1 VSSTI
6 CSCEETLAPNRI
18 TPPTSPRRTRSRRSP
33 DGVRPAIATISF
45 WPISSPMVGA
55 SGDGSDVGLGVGVAI
70 GDGAGVGVG
79 SGVGCGDGR
88 VVAVADSSRLIVDVG
103 EGEAVPSTNGAGRGD
118 AIEDG
123 VGLTVTGIEPR
134 ESALTP
140 LSSAEPAITRA
151 AMTTRALFIAY
162 QTPGQGPDVH
172 PIVRPIA
179 EMNVSVDLVR
189 LLV

>member
-1 VSSTI
+1 MS
-6 CSCEETLAPNRI
+6 
-18 TPPTSPRRTRSRRSP
+18 
-33 DGVRPAIATISF
+33 
-45 WPISSPMVGA
+45 
-55 SGDGSDVGLGVGVAI
+55 VGVAA
-70 GDGAGVGVG
+70 GGPGVGVGVG
-79 SGVGCGDGR
+79 SGVRCGDGD
-88 VVAVADSSRLIVDVG
+88 AAGIADSGRLIVEVG
-103 EGEAVPSTNGAGRGD
+103 EGESVPSTDGAGPAE

-123 VGLTVTGIEPR
+123 IGPTVTDIEPR

-162 QTPGQGPDVH
+162 QTPGEGPDVH

-179 EMNVSVDLVR
+179 EMNVSVDPVR